1 VVDYYDYFQDTQP
14 TMPSFMPEFQG
25 GSYNPWGGPQG
36 GCPQNTGPDFANI
49 FYRWNIGQRVTAM
62 SLYML
67 YGGTNWGAIAAP
79 VTATSYDYSSPIS
92 EDRSI
97 GAKYYETKL
106 VAMFTRVA
114 QDLTVTNLIGNGTQ
128 YTTNP
133 EIRAYE
139 LRNPSTNAGFYVTIH
154 TNSSVGTDE
163 VFKLHVNTSE
173 GGVTIPRYANDIRL
187 NGFQSKIVVTDFT
200 FGSHTLLY
208 STAEVLSYTVLD
220 GIPTLALWVPTGESG
235 EFTVKNTKS
244 AVVTNDERSSSV
256 KTYHSGG
263 DYTVSFTQSEGMT
276 VVELNTGVRILILD
290 RSAAY
295 LFWAPALN
303 NDPTVPEDES
313 SMYSTSCFMSQIL
326 TQWSVFVQGPY
337 LVRSAQIT
345 GSTAVLTGDIVNSTV
360 IEVFAPKA
368 VKSVSWN
375 GQQLRVLET
384 SYGSLQ
390 ASLLNPKSISLPALS
405 TWKFSDSLPERF
417 PDYDAS
423 GIAWVGTY
431 AFRLLFT
438 CS

>member
-1 VVDYYDYFQDTQP
+1 MSELFFKCWTCDLSVCTGTNGAYIPYEVVDYYNYFLDTQP

-36 GCPQNTGPDFANI
+36 GCPQNTGPDFANV

-133 EIRAYE
+133 AIRAYE
-139 LRNPSTNAGFYVTIH
+139 LRNPNTNSAFYVTIH
-154 TNSSVGTDE
+154 TNSSVGTNE

-173 GGVTIPRYANDIRL
+173 GSLTIPRYASNIRL
-187 NGFQSKIVVTDFT
+187 NGYQSKIVVTDFT
-200 FGSHTLLY
+200 FGSHKLLY
-208 STAEVLSYTVLD
+208 STAEVLSYAVLD

-235 EFTVKNTKS
+235 EFSVKNARK
-244 AVVTNDERSSSV
+244 ASV
-256 KTYHSGG
+256 KSNHASPNVQSYPTDGSV
-263 DYTVSFTQSEGMT
+263 TIVFTQSEGMII
-276 VVELNTGVRILILD
+276 VELDTGVRVLLLD

-295 LFWAPALN
+295 LFWAPALT
-303 NDPTVPEDES
+303 NDPAVPEDES
-313 SMYSTSCFMSQIL
+313 
-326 TQWSVFVQGPY
+326 GK
-337 LVRSAQIT
+337 
-345 GSTAVLTGDIVNSTV
+345 
-360 IEVFAPKA
+360 E
-368 VKSVSWN
+368 
-375 GQQLRVLET
+375 
-384 SYGSLQ
+384 
-390 ASLLNPKSISLPALS
+390 
-405 TWKFSDSLPERF
+405 
-417 PDYDAS
+417 
-423 GIAWVGTY
+423 
-431 AFRLLFT
+431 
-438 CS
+438 